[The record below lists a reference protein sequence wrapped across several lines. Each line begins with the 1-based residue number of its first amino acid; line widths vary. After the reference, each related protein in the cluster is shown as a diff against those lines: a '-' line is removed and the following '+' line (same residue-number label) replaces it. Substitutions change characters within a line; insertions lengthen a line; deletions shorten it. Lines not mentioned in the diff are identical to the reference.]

1 MAEKKPPV
9 RIAIAKNRRA
19 SHDYE
24 LGETFEAGMVLTGTE
39 VKTLRNGQCDLSGS
53 WCSIAHGEA
62 WLRGVNIPEMQGTPY
77 SHDAKRARKLLL
89 HRKEIDKIQR
99 SVERDGMTVV
109 ATEVYW
115 KDGRAKVVLAL
126 ARGKKTYDKRETL
139 KTTDADREARV
150 AMARGRRGS

>member
-1 MAEKKPPV
+1 MAEKKPAV

-53 WCSIAHGEA
+53 WCAIQQGEA
-62 WLRGVNIPEMQGTPY
+62 WLRGVNIPELQGTPY

-89 HRKEIDKIQR
+89 HRKEIEKIQR

-115 KDGRAKVVLAL
+115 KDGNAKVVIAL

-139 KTTDADREARV
+139 KTKDADREARV

>member
-39 VKTLRNGQCDLSGS
+39 VKTLRNGQCDLAGS

-139 KTTDADREARV
+139 KTKDADREARV